1 MPTAPEDLKRRL
13 ARYNEIEI
21 TVIGRKSGKPIT
33 NPVWF
38 VLEGDTLYLLP
49 LQGSDTQWYKNVLQ
63 KRASHE
69 RNPCAALTTV
79 VQKLR
84 DTTLARCH
92 SWSSQV

>member
-69 RNPCAALTTV
+69 RNPCARVNDRRAETTGAYSGPV
-79 VQKLR
+79 
-84 DTTLARCH
+84 A
-92 SWSSQV
+92 